1 MKDKKRAVAVIP
13 YIVVA
18 GLTVII
24 LCILYGGIDIH
35 RPIVY
40 DGDGVSATYL
50 IKTIKDTGWFLENP
64 WVGGIYGGN
73 WGDYTMCDNLSFFL
87 VKLLSLFSDNCFLM
101 YNMFYF
107 LTYVLVAL
115 TAFGVFRVLKVNTV
129 AGTTGALL
137 YSFLAFHQ
145 FRAPHIWLTPYFMVP
160 LGLLVAIWIAADSY
174 GIDGLKG
181 RSLFCNKKVIAS
193 AVILFLCAFTGFYY
207 AFFTCIIVFMAGVI
221 LLLKKAS
228 VRRVLFILSGLGIVA
243 LGVLTNV
250 FPSLI
255 YWMQNGLNEKSEL
268 LTRAITD
275 PEYYSLKM
283 VQLLLP
289 RQGHRLPAFA
299 QIAGDYHTYFFLNNE
314 NHTATLGMVAGLGFL
329 ILLLLLFKRN
339 LRQKYVE
346 EIKWLNL
353 GIFLTATIGG
363 IGEIFSMFVSTPM
376 RCYNRLSIYIA
387 FLSLLFLAL
396 SATDLLVKVRRVHI
410 RRILCAGISLVVLGV
425 GIWDQTTDFGMEA
438 QAAATQSFDS
448 DREFIQ
454 KIEEKLPADSMVFE
468 LPVVGFPSEGYYDMY
483 KGYMHS
489 NQIIWSYGGMQGRE
503 EHCWETNLMN
513 YPVDE
518 FLDHICYAGYQG
530 LYVDS
535 LIYTE
540 KGLDFNLFLQKVGM
554 YLLEQPMI
562 SADGRL
568 YFWDLRGY
576 QQQKAAV
583 LGEKEVKRRQALEY
597 NVVTSYESGFSEKV
611 ETLEGYSRWSDMIS
625 TIEIIYHGEEPCK
638 AYLEGTVYS
647 GYGEKSNLKVSANGN
662 EQTIPFNNAGKEIHI
677 PIELHKGTNVI
688 TFTSD
693 AVDIQVEGQPQVRN
707 FKIDSPVL
715 RFEE

>member
-1 MKDKKRAVAVIP
+1 
-13 YIVVA
+13 
-18 GLTVII
+18 
-24 LCILYGGIDIH
+24 
-35 RPIVY
+35 
-40 DGDGVSATYL
+40 
-50 IKTIKDTGWFLENP
+50 
-64 WVGGIYGGN
+64 
-73 WGDYTMCDNLSFFL
+73 
-87 VKLLSLFSDNCFLM
+87 
-101 YNMFYF
+101 
-107 LTYVLVAL
+107 
-115 TAFGVFRVLKVNTV
+115 
-129 AGTTGALL
+129 
-137 YSFLAFHQ
+137 
-145 FRAPHIWLTPYFMVP
+145 
-160 LGLLVAIWIAADSY
+160 
-174 GIDGLKG
+174 
-181 RSLFCNKKVIAS
+181 
-193 AVILFLCAFTGFYY
+193 
-207 AFFTCIIVFMAGVI
+207 
-221 LLLKKAS
+221 
-228 VRRVLFILSGLGIVA
+228 
-243 LGVLTNV
+243 
-250 FPSLI
+250 
-255 YWMQNGLNEKSEL
+255 
-268 LTRAITD
+268 
-275 PEYYSLKM
+275 
-283 VQLLLP
+283 
-289 RQGHRLPAFA
+289 
-299 QIAGDYHTYFFLNNE
+299 
-314 NHTATLGMVAGLGFL
+314 
-329 ILLLLLFKRN
+329 
-339 LRQKYVE
+339 
-346 EIKWLNL
+346 
-353 GIFLTATIGG
+353 
-363 IGEIFSMFVSTPM
+363 
-376 RCYNRLSIYIA
+376 
-387 FLSLLFLAL
+387 
-396 SATDLLVKVRRVHI
+396 
-410 RRILCAGISLVVLGV
+410 
-425 GIWDQTTDFGMEA
+425 
-438 QAAATQSFDS
+438 
-448 DREFIQ
+448 
-454 KIEEKLPADSMVFE
+454 
-468 LPVVGFPSEGYYDMY
+468 MY